1 VPGTYTVATL
11 LDAVHPVERG
21 WRAFRQCLSRSG
33 RKSWHGSRSA
43 RTGRY
48 SLSEESGAL
57 GGEIAGRRRT
67 PSTASICSILP

>member
-33 RKSWHGSRSA
+33 RKSWRAQRGPAAIRFRRNLVLLAGKSRNA
-43 RTGRY
+43 
-48 SLSEESGAL
+48 EEP
-57 GGEIAGRRRT
+57 RRRR
-67 PSTASICSILP
+67 ASALFFL